1 MELVALNTD
10 QENQGYSID
19 SRVLEQLKSF
29 KVWLHVFV
37 HRMHFRG
44 HTVDVKWNH
53 ASDVINCGVGHE
65 ASPEHFNE
73 TVPVI
78 LGRFPNDN
86 AKLVF
91 ITRHS
96 SSQNSCSVHSLVKP
110 FGAALA
116 DPKNSPNL
124 KDEWFYA
131 KGI

>member
-10 QENQGYSID
+10 QENQGYSIA

-65 ASPEHFNE
+65 APPEHFNE
-73 TVPVI
+73 PVPVI

-91 ITRHS
+91 FITRHLS
-96 SSQNSCSVHSLVKP
+96 SSQTSCSVHSLVKP
-110 FGAALA
+110 FGA
-116 DPKNSPNL
+116 S
-124 KDEWFYA
+124 
-131 KGI
+131 